1 MWQYYKDEP
10 NVSNI
15 KDIEIKLPLKFLSN
29 FWRSLEGSLINYEV
43 NPILILLSTC
53 VITNST
59 SAGRILITE
68 TKLHVPV
75 VTLSSQF

>member
-15 KDIEIKLPLKFLSN
+15 KDIEIKLPLKCLSN

-59 SAGRILITE
+59 SAGRILIPE

>member
-15 KDIEIKLPLKFLSN
+15 KDIEIKLPLKYLSN
-29 FWRSLEGSLINYEV
+29 FWRSLEESLINYEV
-43 NPILILLSTC
+43 NPIFILLSTC

>member
-15 KDIEIKLPLKFLSN
+15 KDIEIKLPLKYLSN
-29 FWRSLEGSLINYEV
+29 FWRSLEESLINYEV
-43 NPILILLSTC
+43 NPIFILLSTC

-59 SAGRILITE
+59 SAGRILIFE

-75 VTLSSQF
+75 VTLPSQF

>member
-15 KDIEIKLPLKFLSN
+15 KDIEIRLPLKFLSN